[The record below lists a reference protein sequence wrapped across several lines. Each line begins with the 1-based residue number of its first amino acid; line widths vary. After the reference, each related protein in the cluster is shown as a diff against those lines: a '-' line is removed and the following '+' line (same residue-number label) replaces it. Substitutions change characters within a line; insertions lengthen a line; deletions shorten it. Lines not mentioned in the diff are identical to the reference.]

1 MMAAT
6 ATLRAWRFGPMLR
19 NTSGR
24 GWWETV
30 PAEATDAE
38 LIGWARRGD
47 GEAIGRLVER
57 YSPRLYRYLVR
68 MVADATLAED
78 LLQDTWL
85 RVVERLDRYN
95 PALPFV
101 TWLFAVAR
109 NAAIDVLRQRARQA
123 RLLGRE
129 ATAWENDEGEVLDP
143 LEQAADDAPSVLEVL
158 AERDVEER
166 VSALF
171 ATLPLHYRE
180 ALTLRFHEGLA
191 LEEIAKLTH
200 LPLSTVKTRV
210 QRGLIL
216 LRQRVESLG
225 LSHE

>member
-1 MMAAT
+1 MAQA
-6 ATLRAWRFGPMLR
+6 A
-19 NTSGR
+19 GR
-24 GWWETV
+24 SWWVPV

-47 GEAIGRLVER
+47 GEAIGRLVQR

-68 MVADATLAED
+68 MVGDPSLAED

-85 RVVERLDRYN
+85 RVVERLYRYN
-95 PALPFV
+95 PALSFV

-123 RLLGRE
+123 RLLGRQ
-129 ATAWENDEGEVLDP
+129 ADAYENAEGEVVEP
-143 LEQAADDAPSVLEVL
+143 IEQAADPAPSVLDAL
-158 AERDVEER
+158 SERDFEER
-166 VSALF
+166 VSGLF

-180 ALTLRFHEGLA
+180 ALTLRFHEGMQ
-191 LEEIAKLTH
+191 LEEIAKLMR

-210 QRGLIL
+210 QRGLAL
-216 LRQRVESLG
+216 LRKRVEALG

>member
-1 MMAAT
+1 
-6 ATLRAWRFGPMLR
+6 MLQA
-19 NTSGR
+19 SGR
-24 GWWETV
+24 SWWVPV

-68 MVADATLAED
+68 MVADPSLAED

-109 NAAIDVLRQRARQA
+109 NAAIDVLRQRARQT

-129 ATAWENDEGEVLDP
+129 ATAWENDEGEILDP
-143 LEQAADDAPSVLEVL
+143 VEQAADDAPSVLEVL

-171 ATLPLHYRE
+171 TTLPLHYRE
-180 ALTLRFHEGLA
+180 ALTLRFHEGLQ
-191 LEEIAKLTH
+191 LEEIAKLMR

-216 LRQRVESLG
+216 LRQRVEALG